1 MVLILGQVRGGHA
14 IAPPTIPSS
23 KIHRKNLS
31 ILSVIYF
38 KIKQPR
44 EWDVYVYSFWSIS
57 YRWLVTVFNLV
68 VVFFASLAASKDVA
82 QSVLLGILSGPQP
95 LLGSPV
101 AFMLFFLSLLCWL
114 LFFSLTFRC
123 LRDLRITPHL
133 LLSFLILLSHC
144 FKYHLDTGDSHIYLP
159 RQNLSSELK
168 TLLLAHLTALISHQL
183 LKTNMIGPS
192 KPLALIFFPISVN
205 GNSFLEVLA
214 SAITTTIIT

>member
-1 MVLILGQVRGGHA
+1 M
-14 IAPPTIPSS
+14 
-23 KIHRKNLS
+23 
-31 ILSVIYF
+31 
-38 KIKQPR
+38 
-44 EWDVYVYSFWSIS
+44 
-57 YRWLVTVFNLV
+57 
-68 VVFFASLAASKDVA
+68 FFASLAASKDVA

-214 SAITTTIIT
+214 SAITTTIITQNNVTLESHPSLPSFTLPISGSAPKPVITMTYKSSNGMCNRI